1 VSTIVGVLFGLPA
14 AALLFW
20 ASVLFVFDGYC
31 EDACDEPPRTF
42 SHALEAALPYALIAL
57 ALMVVACNLFMRRP
71 RARRP
76 SRFKAVALAV
86 ASSVAF
92 IAGLW
97 LLTLGTLAAA
107 DDGTLFLLAM
117 LMFVPAWMSATIAA
131 ARFVHRPRW

>member
-1 VSTIVGVLFGLPA
+1 MSHPPASGPSPGSVSTIVGVLFGLPA

-92 IAGLW
+92 IAGL
-97 LLTLGTLAAA
+97 GC
-107 DDGTLFLLAM
+107 
-117 LMFVPAWMSATIAA
+117 
-131 ARFVHRPRW
+131 